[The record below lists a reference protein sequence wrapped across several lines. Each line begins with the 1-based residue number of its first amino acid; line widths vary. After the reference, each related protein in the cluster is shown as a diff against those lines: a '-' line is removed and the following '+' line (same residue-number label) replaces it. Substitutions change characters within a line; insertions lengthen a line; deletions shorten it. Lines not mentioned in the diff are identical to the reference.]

1 MKIRNK
7 FSLLAIFLVVVPL
20 VTVTYFQHSSMTR
33 FGTRMAEHTGEI
45 LARKERDLLHKI
57 VQDYTAI
64 LRRDK
69 MTHERALHFQAR
81 QLERL
86 LAGAQREEATIHFP
100 QDFQKGENPLPGL
113 RLDYKHMRQ
122 DQSGGRSPVW
132 VNYKY
137 QVIHIAPDTNREEV
151 WDALSR
157 ISDLTEDYRFVYK
170 LHPQHILWQ
179 HTVLASGVQ
188 STYPAHGKFPP
199 NYDPREEP
207 WYKRARETGSIVRAV
222 SRNPASRSVNQVVA
236 MPVHFPDGR
245 FAGVTALSVPYER
258 AFQDLRFATI
268 WGASATA
275 MLAAYQPDNT
285 GPNKLLILAR
295 ESQRKSQAIERS
307 KQGGGLPSNTFDLV
321 PFPEVHSMIAS
332 GDSGVHR
339 IERNN
344 QELLLAHGS
353 HKQGEPFPLILL
365 PYEEIIAQAE
375 AEEQTIRSETSQWI
389 LLSGLI
395 LIAAIGLSVILAL
408 WSARSMTRPV
418 LNLASAARRLAQGDF
433 QTRIDLDSRDE
444 MQELGDIFNNIG
456 PKLEEHKR
464 MSQAMEVAKK
474 AQNYLLPRFA
484 PKTPGFDICGTSIYS
499 DETGGDYYDFID
511 IETPQMNK
519 LGIAVG
525 DVSGHGLGAA
535 FLMAS
540 ARGVIRSHALQ
551 YNLNLQDLLQTL
563 NSHLVHDSR
572 DDQFLTL
579 FYAVLD
585 PETHSLTWISAGHE
599 PALCYRAR
607 SGKVEEIRSSGMPLG
622 ISAYVSHDRQQHLAM
637 DPGDILLIGTDG
649 IREARSPSR
658 EMFGRERV
666 QRILAE
672 NAEKTTEQICRIIV
686 DSLQSFRGGAR
697 QEDDV
702 TLVAVKYHPQINGED
717 FPSGKPP
724 QEEGE

>member
-45 LARKERDLLHKI
+45 LVRKERDLLHKI

-86 LAGAQREEATIHFP
+86 LGGGTPDGETVFFPEAFRR
-100 QDFQKGENPLPGL
+100 GEDPLPGL

-122 DQSGGRSPVW
+122 NRPEGRGPVW
-132 VNYKY
+132 VNYEH
-137 QVIHIAPDTNREEV
+137 QVVHLAPDTSREDV
-151 WDALSR
+151 SR
-157 ISDLTEDYRFVYK
+157 TLDRIFDLTEGYRFVYT
-170 LHPQHILWQ
+170 LHPEHILWQ

-188 STYPAHGKFPP
+188 SSYPAHGEFPP

-207 WYKRARETGSIVRAV
+207 WYKRAREAGSIVRVV
-222 SRNPASRSVNQVVA
+222 SRNPATQAVNQVVA

-245 FAGVTALSVPYER
+245 FAGVTAISVPYER

-275 MLAAYQPDNT
+275 MLATYQPDSAGADT
-285 GPNKLLILAR
+285 LQILAR
-295 ESQRKSQAIERS
+295 ESRNGGETAEQTEREKVMS
-307 KQGGGLPSNTFDLV
+307 SETFDLE
-321 PFPEVHSMIAS
+321 PFPEVRGMIAS

-339 IERNN
+339 IERGGR
-344 QELLLAHGS
+344 EILLAHGS

-365 PYEEIIAQAE
+365 PYEEIVAQAE
-375 AEEQTIRSETSQWI
+375 AEKETIRSETSQWV

-395 LIAAIGLSVILAL
+395 LLAAIGLSVILAL

-418 LNLASAARRLAQGDF
+418 HNLASAARRLAQGDF

-456 PKLEEHKR
+456 PKLEEHKH

-474 AQNYLLPRFA
+474 AQNYLLPRYA

-511 IETPQMNK
+511 IEAPRMNK
-519 LGIAVG
+519 LAIAVG

-579 FYAVLD
+579 FYAVID

-607 SGKVEEIRSSGMPLG
+607 SGEVEEIQSSGMPLG
-622 ISAYVSHDRQQHLAM
+622 ITAHVSHDRQQYLVM
-637 DPGDILLIGTDG
+637 EPGDILLIGTDG
-649 IREARSPSR
+649 IREARSPTR

-666 QRILAE
+666 QTILAE

-697 QEDDV
+697 QEDDI
-702 TLVAVKYHPQINGED
+702 TLVAVKYHPRINGED
-717 FPSGKPP
+717 FP
-724 QEEGE
+724 QAEES

>member
-33 FGTRMAEHTGEI
+33 FGTRLAEHTGEI
-45 LARKERDLLHKI
+45 LVRKERDLLHKI

-69 MTHERALHFQAR
+69 MTHERALHFQA
-81 QLERL
+81 QQVERL
-86 LAGAQREEATIHFP
+86 LGGETREEATIHFP
-100 QDFQKGENPLPGL
+100 EDFQKGEDPLPGL

-122 DQSGGRSPVW
+122 NRPESSGPVW
-132 VNYKY
+132 VNYEH
-137 QVIHIAPDTNREEV
+137 QVVHLAPGTSREDV
-151 WDALSR
+151 SRALDR
-157 ISDLTEDYRFVYK
+157 ISNLTESYRFVYT
-170 LHPQHILWQ
+170 LHPEHILWQ
-179 HTVLASGVQ
+179 HTVLASGIQ
-188 STYPAHGKFPP
+188 STYPAHGNIPS

-207 WYKRARETGSIVRAV
+207 WYKRAREAGSIVRAV
-222 SRNPASRSVNQVVA
+222 SRNPATLAINQVVA

-268 WGASATA
+268 WGATATA
-275 MLAAYQPDNT
+275 MLATYQPDGT
-285 GPNKLLILAR
+285 GADTLQILAR
-295 ESQRKSQAIERS
+295 ESPNDGENAQRTELG
-307 KQGGGLPSNTFDLV
+307 QGVLSNTFDLE
-321 PFPEVHSMIAS
+321 PFPKVRSMIAS

-339 IERNN
+339 IERGGR
-344 QELLLAHGS
+344 ELLLAHGS

-375 AEEQTIRSETSQWI
+375 AEKQTIRSQTSQWI

-395 LIAAIGLSVILAL
+395 LLAAIGLSVILAL

-474 AQNYLLPRFA
+474 AQNYLLPRYA

-511 IETPQMNK
+511 IQAPQMNK
-519 LGIAVG
+519 LAIAVG

-607 SGKVEEIRSSGMPLG
+607 SGKVEEIQSSGMPLG
-622 ISAYVSHDRQQHLAM
+622 ISAYVSHERQQHLVM
-637 DPGDILLIGTDG
+637 EPGDILLIGTDG
-649 IREARSPSR
+649 IREARSPTR

-666 QRILAE
+666 QTILAE

-697 QEDDV
+697 QEDDI
-702 TLVAVKYHPQINGED
+702 TLVAVKYHPRINGED

-724 QEEGE
+724 LEEGE